1 MWGSWRWGG
10 FEPLRGGRQNPEA
23 RGVRNG
29 ESEVGSR
36 RPEEALECGGR
47 SPGGL
52 ATPLWGGGLWEMERG
67 FRATAVSACGP
78 HSATAVQKRAWRLD
92 FSVGALMGFGA
103 GYKPALHITDFCGC
117 VRGRRRG

>member
-1 MWGSWRWGG
+1 M
-10 FEPLRGGRQNPEA
+10 GRVKLEAGVPRRLWSAVAEA
-23 RGVRNG
+23 REGWRHRFG
-29 ESEVGSR
+29 
-36 RPEEALECGGR
+36 
-47 SPGGL
+47 
-52 ATPLWGGGLWEMERG
+52 GGGLWEMARG
-67 FRATAVSACGP
+67 FRATAVSAFVP